1 MSSCALCL
9 YVTALNR
16 HVNEINE
23 AKLELLDEPLHEISA
38 IVRSSAQKDVNPRT
52 DNGAIIN
59 TPLQKVLKV
68 KVGAKVMLTYNVDVI
83 DSLTNGAIGEIVGFQ
98 FTANQTIKTILV
110 NFKNEKVGRNL
121 RKNHSFLQQQFNGI
135 PVTPIEK
142 VEYNFSMSKKRT
154 NNQILTALQ
163 FPLKLSFACTAHKMQ
178 GATVSKPDS
187 LILDLRHVREDAQA
201 YVMLSRVQALN
212 QLFIIEEIE
221 KKILKP
227 NEKKRLK
234 PNDDALKEHAR
245 LLSCSLNDI
254 EHRIAR
260 MTLIT
265 SLNIRSLPK
274 HISDLKS
281 DYKMIGTT
289 MICLQETW
297 CSDNYDNNHL
307 AIDGFDLHLTNQGN
321 GKGIATYFL
330 SRHCRLVDEV
340 NQEKFQ
346 MTLFA
351 MNNNIAHFINVY
363 RSHDASTDSFIHYL
377 DLLISQ
383 SPNACYIVGDFNIDY
398 LSSSD
403 HIIVTWLVGNEFQ
416 QLVHSSTHEEAG
428 LLDHFYYRGPQSH
441 QAHIHWPYYSD
452 HAAICVQKLH

>member
-1 MSSCALCL
+1 
-9 YVTALNR
+9 
-16 HVNEINE
+16 
-23 AKLELLDEPLHEISA
+23 
-38 IVRSSAQKDVNPRT
+38 
-52 DNGAIIN
+52 
-59 TPLQKVLKV
+59 
-68 KVGAKVMLTYNVDVI
+68 
-83 DSLTNGAIGEIVGFQ
+83 
-98 FTANQTIKTILV
+98 
-110 NFKNEKVGRNL
+110 
-121 RKNHSFLQQQFNGI
+121 
-135 PVTPIEK
+135 
-142 VEYNFSMSKKRT
+142 
-154 NNQILTALQ
+154 
-163 FPLKLSFACTAHKMQ
+163 
-178 GATVSKPDS
+178 
-187 LILDLRHVREDAQA
+187 
-201 YVMLSRVQALN
+201 
-212 QLFIIEEIE
+212 
-221 KKILKP
+221 
-227 NEKKRLK
+227 
-234 PNDDALKEHAR
+234 
-245 LLSCSLNDI
+245 
-254 EHRIAR
+254 
-260 MTLIT
+260 
-265 SLNIRSLPK
+265 
-274 HISDLKS
+274 
-281 DYKMIGTT
+281 MIGTT

-452 HAAICVQKLH
+452 HAAVCVQKLH